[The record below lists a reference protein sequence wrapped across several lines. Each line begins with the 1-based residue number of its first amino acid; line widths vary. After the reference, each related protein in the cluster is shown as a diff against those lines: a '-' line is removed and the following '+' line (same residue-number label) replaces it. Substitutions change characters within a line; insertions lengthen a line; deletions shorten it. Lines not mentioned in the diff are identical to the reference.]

1 MLRTRVLT
9 AIALLALF
17 LGILFYA
24 PARAWAVFSAVIV
37 ALAGWEWSRL
47 CGLGATGRALWLAT
61 SAAALA
67 AALLAYGVAPR
78 GHFLE
83 GSRAAFGV
91 ALAFWLFVA
100 PVWMALQVRPA
111 PWLAAAAGWVVLLPM
126 WAALVVLRDAGPWVL
141 LGAAAIVWVADITAY
156 FVGRRFGRR
165 RLAPAISPG
174 KTWEGVAGAVVG
186 VIAYGVLLGVIT
198 GADPGPLASFTG
210 AGAWLGLAVL
220 VLLTALSIEGD
231 LFESWMKRLA
241 GRKDSSALLPGHGG
255 VMDRIDALTPTL
267 PLAALLVAVR

>member
-17 LGILFYA
+17 LGLLFYA
-24 PARAWAVFSAVIV
+24 PALLWALFAAVIV

-47 CGLGATGRALWLAT
+47 CGLGLGGRLAWLAV
-61 SAAALA
+61 SAAALSVA
-67 AALLAYGVAPR
+67 TLAYWKAPASQ
-78 GHFLE
+78 FLE
-83 GSRAAFGV
+83 GCRASFGV

-111 PWLAAAAGWVVLLPM
+111 PWLAALAGWVVLLPL

-141 LGAAAIVWVADITAY
+141 LGAAAIVWVADIAAY
-156 FVGRRFGRR
+156 FVGRRFGRH

-174 KTWEGVAGAVVG
+174 KTWEGVAGAVGG
-186 VIAYGVLLGVIT
+186 VVVYGVVLGVLA
-198 GADPGPLASFTG
+198 GADPGPLAMFTG
-210 AGAWLGLAVL
+210 TGAWLGLVVL
-220 VLLTALSIEGD
+220 IVLTALSIEGD

-241 GRKDSSALLPGHGG
+241 GRKDSSSLLPGHGG
-255 VMDRIDALTPTL
+255 VLDRIDALTPTL
-267 PLAALLVAVR
+267 PLAALLVALR